1 MTEKNEKLTVS
12 IELMLPWAFFG
23 GIPYPMTPPEVF
35 LGLLGMVAAA
45 LSLWGL
51 LEFEPW
57 LLTEGY
63 PPLPPGTPLGWF
75 TALF

>member
-1 MTEKNEKLTVS
+1 
-12 IELMLPWAFFG
+12 
-23 GIPYPMTPPEVF
+23 MTPPEVF

-45 LSLWGL
+45 LSLLGL

-57 LLTEGY
+57 LLVEY
-63 PPLPPGTPLGWF
+63 PPPAPLATPFGWF